1 MQPRDE
7 MLGASVL
14 GRYRIVARLAQGG
27 MGVVYLARAEGAA
40 GFAKAVVVKR
50 VLADHT
56 GDERMARLF
65 VREAKILSNMQHPNI
80 VGVIDF
86 GEEDGAHILVLE
98 YVRAYQLGLWLAY
111 RQELAQAGKGDR
123 LPIEGV
129 VHIMIKV
136 LDALEYTHGL
146 TLPDGSPLEIVH
158 ADISPANILVDTDGQ
173 VKLVDFGIARMK
185 GEQTQTTDSKSIRGK
200 FSYLPIE
207 ALDGSPPTPMTD
219 VYACGVTLYELLAGE
234 NPFTGTDET
243 RTLARV
249 ISHEPTPLSQV
260 RPGVSPELEAIVA
273 RAMSKDRAK
282 RFASAKDF
290 ARELRR
296 VQLVPEDEATR
307 ALSAMAK
314 SDYAAIPVRAGA
326 SLSDLEEA
334 WRNPTS
340 VGIPASE
347 PRLRAAQGSSMAL
360 GEAPTQL
367 HSADAIVVRTDL
379 QPQPPPPQ
387 PRSRAMLAIVA
398 AAMVA
403 LVGAGAGLAIYV
415 GRRTDDAKI
424 LVIERNTN
432 ASASPEPSP
441 STSPETPGPRAT
453 DAPGG
458 TASVS
463 SSSSSST
470 SLAQVKPSKPAA
482 PSGDPLSA
490 AFAKNQPEIEG
501 CFRDNA
507 ASGGGASDVS
517 VRFTIDK
524 DGVVQRAELSPPDL
538 AGAPLGQCILGV
550 ARKTRFPPQS
560 APATF
565 RIPLRARKAL

>member
-158 ADISPANILVDTDGQ
+158 ADISPGNILVDTDGQ

-249 ISHEPTPLSQV
+249 ISHEPAPLSQV
-260 RPGVSPELEAIVA
+260 RPGVSTELEAIVA

-282 RFASAKDF
+282 RFSSAKDF

-296 VQLVPEDEATR
+296 VQQVPEDEATR
-307 ALSAMAK
+307 ALSTMAK

-334 WRNPTS
+334 WRNPAS
-340 VGIPASE
+340 AGIPASE
-347 PRLRAAQGSSMAL
+347 PRLRAAQASSTAL

-367 HSADAIVVRTDL
+367 HSAGAIVVRTDL
-379 QPQPPPPQ
+379 QPQPAAP

-398 AAMVA
+398 AGMIA
-403 LVGAGAGLAIYV
+403 LVGAGAGLAIYF
-415 GRRTDDAKI
+415 GRRTDDSKI

-432 ASASPEPSP
+432 ASTPPEPSA
-441 STSPETPGPRAT
+441 SAETPGARAS
-453 DAPGG
+453 DVPAG
-458 TASVS
+458 TASAGAAS
-463 SSSSSST
+463 SASPLPVRS
-470 SLAQVKPSKPAA
+470 SKPPA
-482 PSGDPLSA
+482 PAGDPLSA

-501 CFRDNA
+501 CFRDKA
-507 ASGGGASDVS
+507 ASGGGAADVS

-538 AGAPLGQCILGV
+538 AGAPLGQCILSV
-550 ARKTRFPPQS
+550 ARKTHFPSQS

-565 RIPLRARKAL
+565 RIPLRARKAP

>member
-1 MQPRDE
+1 M
-7 MLGASVL
+7 L

-56 GDERMARLF
+56 GDARMARLF

-111 RQELAQAGKGDR
+111 RQELFQAGKGER

-185 GEQTQTTDSKSIRGK
+185 GEKTQTTDSKSIRGK

-249 ISHEPTPLSQV
+249 ISHEPPPLSQV

-296 VQLVPEDEATR
+296 VQKVPEDEAAR
-307 ALSAMAK
+307 ALSTMAK

-326 SLSDLEEA
+326 SLSELEEA
-334 WRNPTS
+334 WRNPS
-340 VGIPASE
+340 SAGIPASE
-347 PRLRAAQGSSMAL
+347 PRLRAAHGSPLAI

-367 HSADAIVVRTDL
+367 RSADAIVVRSAL
-379 QPQPPPPQ
+379 QPQPQ
-387 PRSRAMLAIVA
+387 PRSRAMLAVVA
-398 AAMVA
+398 VAMVA
-403 LVGAGAGLAIYV
+403 LVGAGAGLAIYF
-415 GRRTDDAKI
+415 GRRTDDSKI

-432 ASASPEPSP
+432 ASSSPESTASPARARVGPGTP
-441 STSPETPGPRAT
+441 TSE
-453 DAPGG
+453 APAG
-458 TASVS
+458 TASV
-463 SSSSSST
+463 
-470 SLAQVKPSKPAA
+470 A
-482 PSGDPLSA
+482 
-490 AFAKNQPEIEG
+490 
-501 CFRDNA
+501 
-507 ASGGGASDVS
+507 
-517 VRFTIDK
+517 
-524 DGVVQRAELSPPDL
+524 
-538 AGAPLGQCILGV
+538 
-550 ARKTRFPPQS
+550 TR
-560 APATF
+560 
-565 RIPLRARKAL
+565 RRR

>member
-98 YVRAYQLGLWLAY
+98 YVRGYQLGLWLAY

-158 ADISPANILVDTDGQ
+158 ADISPGNILVDADGQ

-249 ISHEPTPLSQV
+249 ISHEPAPLSQV
-260 RPGVSPELEAIVA
+260 RPGVSTELEAIVA
-273 RAMSKDRAK
+273 RAMSKDRAT

-296 VQLVPEDEATR
+296 VQQVPEDEATR
-307 ALSAMAK
+307 ALSTMAK

-334 WRNPTS
+334 WRNPAS

-347 PRLRAAQGSSMAL
+347 PRLRAAQGSSTAL

-367 HSADAIVVRTDL
+367 HDAGAILVRADL
-379 QPQPPPPQ
+379 QPPQ
-387 PRSRAMLAIVA
+387 QQQARPRSRAMLVIVA
-398 AAMVA
+398 AGMIA
-403 LVGAGAGLAIYV
+403 LVGAGAGLAIYF
-415 GRRTDDAKI
+415 GRRTDDSKI

-432 ASASPEPSP
+432 TSTSPEPSA
-441 STSPETPGPRAT
+441 SADTPGTRAT
-453 DAPGG
+453 DTPASAASAGG
-458 TASVS
+458 ASS
-463 SSSSSST
+463 GSPPP
-470 SLAQVKPSKPAA
+470 VKLSKPPAA
-482 PSGDPLSA
+482 AGDPLSA

-501 CFRDNA
+501 CFRENA
-507 ASGGGASDVS
+507 ATGGGAADVS

-524 DGVVQRAELSPPDL
+524 EGVVQRAELSPSDL

-550 ARKTRFPPQS
+550 ARKTHFPSQS

-565 RIPLRARKAL
+565 RIPLRARKAP

>member
-185 GEQTQTTDSKSIRGK
+185 GEHTQTTDSKSIRGK

-249 ISHEPTPLSQV
+249 ISHEPTPLGQV

-282 RFASAKDF
+282 RFASAKEF
-290 ARELRR
+290 VRELRR
-296 VQLVPEDEATR
+296 VQQVPEDEATR

-347 PRLRAAQGSSMAL
+347 PRLRAALAAVAL

-367 HSADAIVVRTDL
+367 HSADGIGVRA
-379 QPQPPPPQ
+379 QPPPPPPPPPQ
-387 PRSRAMLAIVA
+387 PRSRAMLVIVA

-403 LVGAGAGLAIYV
+403 LVGAGAGLAIYF

-432 ASASPEPSP
+432 ASASPDPASP
-441 STSPETPGPRAT
+441 TSTEILGTRAT
-453 DAPGG
+453 DTPGS
-458 TASVS
+458 TS
-463 SSSSSST
+463 SSSPPSSSA
-470 SLAQVKPSKPAA
+470 SVAQVKPSKTAA
-482 PSGDPLSA
+482 PFADPLSA

-501 CFRDNA
+501 CFRDKA

-538 AGAPLGQCILGV
+538 AGGPLGQCILGV
-550 ARKTRFPPQS
+550 ARKTRFPPQP

-565 RIPLRARKAL
+565 RIPLRARKAP

>member
-146 TLPDGSPLEIVH
+146 TMPDGSPLEIVH
-158 ADISPANILVDTDGQ
+158 ADISPGNILVDTDGQ

-249 ISHEPTPLSQV
+249 ISHEPAPLSQV
-260 RPGVSPELEAIVA
+260 RPGVSTELEAIVA
-273 RAMSKDRAK
+273 RAMAKDRAK

-296 VQLVPEDEATR
+296 VQQVPEDEATR
-307 ALSAMAK
+307 ALSTMAK

-326 SLSDLEEA
+326 SLSELEEA
-334 WRNPTS
+334 WRNPAS
-340 VGIPASE
+340 AGIPASE
-347 PRLRAAQGSSMAL
+347 PRLRAAQGSSTAL

-367 HSADAIVVRTDL
+367 HNAGAIVMRTDL
-379 QPQPPPPQ
+379 QPQ
-387 PRSRAMLAIVA
+387 PRSRAMLAVVA
-398 AAMVA
+398 AGMIA
-403 LVGAGAGLAIYV
+403 LVGAGAGLAIYF

-432 ASASPEPSP
+432 ASTPPEPSA
-441 STSPETPGPRAT
+441 SAETPGARPT
-453 DAPGG
+453 DAPPGA
-458 TASVS
+458 ASAGAS
-463 SSSSSST
+463 SSGSP
-470 SLAQVKPSKPAA
+470 LPVKSSKPAA
-482 PSGDPLSA
+482 PAGDPLSA

-501 CFRDNA
+501 CFRDKA
-507 ASGGGASDVS
+507 ASGGGAADVS

-524 DGVVQRAELSPPDL
+524 EGVVQRAELSPPDL
-538 AGAPLGQCILGV
+538 AGAPLGLCILGV
-550 ARKTRFPPQS
+550 ARKTHFPSQS

-565 RIPLRARKAL
+565 RIPLRARKAP